1 MFRKK
6 EAAKGW
12 TGQENAAQGMPLTG
26 KAAKKAAKKAE
37 KEAKKQAKRQKKG
50 KKEKESYVP
59 IPGMMG
65 MGEDYHIYVMT
76 VFDRL
81 KAAGI
86 GVAVGVAIGYVF
98 FESAA
103 AAVVLSAAV
112 GVWAQKPFQEYCK
125 KQRLRKLLL
134 QFKDLLEALTSS
146 YSAGQT
152 TPMAFADAMG
162 EMASLYGE
170 QADIVN
176 ELRMINAGLQH
187 NYTIEDLLLNFAQRS
202 GLDDVDSFANV
213 FEVCNRKG
221 GNIKQIVA
229 ETRGVINDKIEIE
242 MEIQTMIAGAK
253 NELNIMMVMPF
264 IIMLAMRGLGSTAT
278 GAGAFVLNFAA
289 KLAAL
294 GIFAGAYVIGSKLV
308 DIKM

>member
-1 MFRKK
+1 MFGR
-6 EAAKGW
+6 G
-12 TGQENAAQGMPLTG
+12 
-26 KAAKKAAKKAE
+26 
-37 KEAKKQAKRQKKG
+37 KKG
-50 KKEKESYVP
+50 AEAQKPQKVKKEKKVYVP
-59 IPGMMG
+59 VPGIMG
-65 MGEDYHIYVMT
+65 MGEDYHIYDMT
-76 VFDRL
+76 LMNRL
-81 KAAGI
+81 KAVGIGIVI
-86 GVAVGVAIGYVF
+86 GVAVGYVF
-98 FESAA
+98 FENVI

-112 GVWAQKPFQEYCK
+112 AVAAQEPFREYCK
-125 KQRLRKLLL
+125 KQRLKKLLL
-134 QFKDLLEALTSS
+134 QFKDLLETLTSS

-152 TPMAFADAMG
+152 TTMAFADAMG

-170 QADIVN
+170 NSDIVS

-187 NYTIEDLLLNFAQRS
+187 NYNIEDLLLNFAQRS

-229 ETRGVINDKIEIE
+229 ETRSVINDKIEIE

-278 GAGAFVLNFAA
+278 GASALLINFIA
-289 KLAAL
+289 KLVAL
-294 GIFAGAYVIGSKLV
+294 GIFAGAYVVGSKLV

>member
-1 MFRKK
+1 MFGRKK
-6 EAAKGW
+6 
-12 TGQENAAQGMPLTG
+12 
-26 KAAKKAAKKAE
+26 
-37 KEAKKQAKRQKKG
+37 KEV
-50 KKEKESYVP
+50 YVP
-59 IPGMMG
+59 IPGIMG
-65 MGEDYHIYVMT
+65 MGEDYHVYTMT
-76 VFDRL
+76 LTDRM
-81 KAAGI
+81 KAVGLGI
-86 GVAVGVAIGYVF
+86 AVGVAVGYVF

-112 GVWAQKPFQEYCK
+112 AFLAQKPFLEYCK
-125 KQRLRKLLL
+125 KQRLKKLLL

-152 TPMAFADAMG
+152 TTMAFADAMG

-176 ELRMINAGLQH
+176 ELRMINTGLQH
-187 NYTIEDLLLNFAQRS
+187 NYNIEDLLLNFAQRS

-221 GNIKQIVA
+221 GNIKQIVS
-229 ETRGVINDKIEIE
+229 ETRSVINDKIEIE

-278 GAGAFVLNFAA
+278 GAGAFLLNLAA
-289 KLAAL
+289 KLVAL
-294 GIFAGAYVIGSKLV
+294 GIFAAAYVIGSKLV
-308 DIKM
+308 DIRM